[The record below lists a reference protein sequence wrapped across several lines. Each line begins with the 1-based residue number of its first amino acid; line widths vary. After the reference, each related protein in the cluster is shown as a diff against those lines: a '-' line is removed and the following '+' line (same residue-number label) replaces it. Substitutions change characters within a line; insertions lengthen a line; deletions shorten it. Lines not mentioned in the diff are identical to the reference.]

1 MGTKKKVTCGRNVS
15 RADKQKEHGKTY
27 GNSTIFNPSGT
38 VFSPLVAD
46 LQLVD
51 PQLPLLLQLV
61 LRQHLH
67 RSFSSYQNFESFLW
81 SSCCY
86 GDDDADDDDDVYG
99 AVFCGKDES
108 YSDT

>member
-1 MGTKKKVTCGRNVS
+1 
-15 RADKQKEHGKTY
+15 
-27 GNSTIFNPSGT
+27 
-38 VFSPLVAD
+38 VAD

-51 PQLPLLLQLV
+51 LQLRLLLELV

-86 GDDDADDDDDVYG
+86 GDGDDDDVYG